1 MPIPV
6 IKWAGGK
13 RQLIPVLRNC
23 IPRSYGNY
31 YEPFFGGGALFFEL
45 LPQNAIINDSN
56 RQLMNMYRYIS
67 SSSEEIIKYLSFYQ
81 DTYNNLQTNE
91 EKTNFYYNMRG
102 NFNSFVLKNISN
114 IESASLFIFLNKAGY
129 NGLYRVNK
137 NGLFNVP
144 SAHRTK
150 LNIYDADNIQA
161 VSKLLQNCRINC
173 GDFEDAC
180 RTVKLKDFV
189 FFDSPYYDTFDT
201 YQAGGFSEADHLRLA
216 KLFQNLSENG
226 VYCLLTNNNCDFIK
240 NLYKDYNI
248 EVIPVKRMVNCDKN
262 NRVGSEVIITNF
274 KR

>member
-1 MPIPV
+1 MIVPV

-13 RQLIPVLRNC
+13 RQLLPLLKKRM
-23 IPRSYGNY
+23 PRSYRRY
-31 YEPFFGGGALFFEL
+31 YEPFLGGGALFFNL
-45 LPQNAIINDSN
+45 KPKDAIINDSN
-56 RQLMNMYRYIS
+56 KQLINMYKYIKLCPG
-67 SSSEEIIKYLSFYQ
+67 EIAKNLSKYQ
-81 DTYNNLQTNE
+81 TMYNNLQTNSE
-91 EKTNFYYNMRG
+91 QTKFYLTMRD
-102 NFNSFVLKNISN
+102 NFNSFVLKNTSN

-150 LNIYDADNIQA
+150 LNIYDADNIHA
-161 VSKLLQNCRINC
+161 ASKLLQNCCINC

-180 RTVKLKDFV
+180 RTVKPKDFV
-189 FFDSPYYDTFDT
+189 FFDSPYYDAFDT
-201 YQAGGFSEADHLRLA
+201 YQAGGFSEASHVRLA
-216 KLFQNLSENG
+216 QLFQRLSENG

-240 NLYKDYNI
+240 NLYKKYNI
-248 EVIPVKRMVNCDKN
+248 EVVSVKRMVNCDKN